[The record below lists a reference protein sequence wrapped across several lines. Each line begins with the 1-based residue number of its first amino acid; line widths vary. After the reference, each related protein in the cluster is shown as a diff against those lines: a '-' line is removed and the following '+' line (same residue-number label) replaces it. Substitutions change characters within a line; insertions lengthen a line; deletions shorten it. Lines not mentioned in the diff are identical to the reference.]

1 LVTDCRSGG
10 YAESAP
16 RFGSGLCRAGRSTPS
31 SVAAGGGVFIAHV
44 VGKMFLGLA
53 GYFLV
58 MRAGA
63 RVWKMSG
70 LVKRKTLLAS

>member
-1 LVTDCRSGG
+1 LVTD
-10 YAESAP
+10 
-16 RFGSGLCRAGRSTPS
+16 STPS